1 MLHKISN
8 DVKMKIW
15 GFQQGKYDSYIELV
29 KNFAHSTFIVSLD
42 IWKFKIFT
50 ENYYYL
56 VL

>member
-1 MLHKISN
+1 MLQKISN

-15 GFQQGKYDSYIELV
+15 GSQQGKYDSNIELV